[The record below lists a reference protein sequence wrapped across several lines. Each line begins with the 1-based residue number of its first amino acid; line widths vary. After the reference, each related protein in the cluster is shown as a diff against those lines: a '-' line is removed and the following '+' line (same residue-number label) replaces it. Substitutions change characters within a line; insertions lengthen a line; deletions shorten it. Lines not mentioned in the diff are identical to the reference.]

1 MTIDWSTEGVVVF
14 TMYDYL
20 ESILDEA
27 PSDFDGEDVTPAVK
41 DLFTVDLKQPRL
53 DNATSDLF
61 HRIVAMFLCG
71 QKSSA

>member
-1 MTIDWSTEGVVVF
+1 MF

-41 DLFTVDLKQPRL
+41 DLFKVDLKETRL
-53 DNATSDLF
+53 DDAT
-61 HRIVAMFLCG
+61 
-71 QKSSA
+71 

>member
-1 MTIDWSTEGVVVF
+1 MTIDWSTESVVVF

-41 DLFTVDLKQPRL
+41 DLFSVNMSQQKL
-53 DNATSDLF
+53 DAPTSVLF
-61 HRIVAMFLCG
+61 HRICCNL
-71 QKSSA
+71 KSKITSS